1 MSSNKSFG
9 IVFCIV
15 FLIIAFFPLIYGE
28 PYRIWS
34 IIISTIFLFLGLIN
48 ASILTPLNIIWTKF
62 GMLLGKFVSPIIM
75 GLVFFGVVTPISII
89 MKLLRKDLLYLK
101 RNKKETYWL
110 KKEEN
115 KSNMKNQF

>member
-62 GMLLGKFVSPIIM
+62 GILLGKFVSPIIM
-75 GLVFFGVVTPISII
+75 GLVFFGVVTPTGLI
-89 MKLLRKDLLYLK
+89 MKIFKKDLLNLK
-101 RNKKETYWL
+101 RKNIKSYWIDR
-110 KKEEN
+110 
-115 KSNMKNQF
+115 KSKSDMKNQF